1 MTAPQQQAS
10 LFRMASFRLAVLGM
24 LFSLIAAVVV
34 FALIYEAT
42 GIAAREELAPI
53 VAGDRADLLSDTQ
66 ADGWPLAREIA
77 LAEAIGGH
85 TYYELTNAAGQK
97 LAGTTL
103 APHDW
108 NHWSDVTRL
117 EDPALP
123 PGVEQIDGINVKLAD
138 GDRLFVGE
146 DASVFAILNR
156 RIALIF
162 AVVFGL
168 LIGLGVLA
176 SLLIAAYSLKRVR
189 AISEA
194 STDIVAGDLSRR
206 IEAYGIDDELDVLTT
221 GLNGM
226 LETIER
232 LVKKAQ
238 QVTSDIAH
246 DLRSP
251 LMRLRDRLVRIERL
265 ALAQGQAGIA
275 DELREALRQTEIVTS
290 IFSSLLRIAEIEAGA
305 LSGNFVPLDL
315 SALVCGVAEEFL
327 PVVEDQGQSLELAVA
342 DGIWILGDVPLL
354 IQMLVNLVE
363 NAIRY
368 CPDGAVLTLSLT
380 RMNDGFAWIEVAD
393 TGPGIPEADRE
404 RVFERFVRLDRSQN
418 TPGHGLGLPLVR
430 VIAVFHGGSV
440 TLLDNAPG
448 LRVRVK
454 LPTVRRNEKLA
465 VDSH

>member
-1 MTAPQQQAS
+1 MTTSQQPAS

-34 FALIYEAT
+34 FALVYEAT
-42 GIAAREELAPI
+42 GIAAYEELSPI
-53 VAGDRADLLSDTQ
+53 VAGDRADLFADMQS
-66 ADGWPLAREIA
+66 DGWPIARQIA
-77 LAEAIGGH
+77 QEEAAGDH
-85 TYYELTNAAGQK
+85 TYYELTDVSGNK

-103 APHDW
+103 TPHDPA
-108 NHWSDVTRL
+108 HWSEVVRF

-123 PGVEQIDGINVKLAD
+123 PGVEQVDGIGARLAD
-138 GDRLFVGE
+138 GNMLFIGE
-146 DASVFAILNR
+146 DASVFAELNR
-156 RIALIF
+156 RIALLF

-168 LIGLGVLA
+168 LIGLGLLA

-194 STDIVAGDLSRR
+194 SRDIVAGDLSRR

-221 GLNGM
+221 DLNRM

-232 LVKKAQ
+232 LVEKAR

-265 ALAQGQAGIA
+265 AVAQAQPGIAAELRGALGQA
-275 DELREALRQTEIVTS
+275 EIVIS

-305 LSGNFVPLDL
+305 LHGSFVPLDL
-315 SALVCGVAEEFL
+315 STLLSGIAEEFQ
-327 PVVEDQGQSLELAVA
+327 PVAEDRRQSIELSVIS
-342 DGIWILGDVPLL
+342 GMWIHGDAPLL
-354 IQMLVNLVE
+354 TQMLVNLVE

-368 CPDGAVLTLSLT
+368 CPEGTVITLSLKK
-380 RMNDGFAWIEVAD
+380 MNDEIAWLDVAD
-393 TGPGIPEADRE
+393 DGPGIPAAEQE
-404 RVFERFVRLDRSQN
+404 RVFERFVRLDRSQA

-430 VIAVFHGGSV
+430 AIAAFHGGNV
-440 TLLDNAPG
+440 MVLDNKPG

-454 LPTVRRNEKLA
+454 LPWIRMVMLGGQS
-465 VDSH
+465 D